1 MVQQLWHDDAAAMS
15 VDDRSFAFLTKTICR
30 IEAGEY
36 DRDLERQT
44 CAASGTELA
53 LRQVI
58 PSESARTLFE
68 GMQLGSGGLASS
80 FCL

>member
-1 MVQQLWHDDAAAMS
+1 
-15 VDDRSFAFLTKTICR
+15 
-30 IEAGEY
+30 
-36 DRDLERQT
+36 LERQT